1 MTKISLSDPV
11 GCSPW
16 LLQMIF
22 DVFEK
27 LYWGRE
33 AFLVSRCKQLQYKKT
48 IEGIAR
54 TTGDDTQT
62 KTTAPSKRP
71 QKPGLKG
78 FTV

>member
-33 AFLVSRCKQLQYKKT
+33 MDQLM
-48 IEGIAR
+48 
-54 TTGDDTQT
+54 
-62 KTTAPSKRP
+62 S
-71 QKPGLKG
+71 
-78 FTV
+78 